1 MKIVIGLGN
10 PEPKY
15 LKTLHNLG
23 FMTADVLADR
33 LGASFTK
40 KPKLKSLVA
49 ETSLAGEK
57 VLIVKPLT
65 YMNLSGE
72 AVVAVRNFYKVPE
85 KDCLIIYD
93 DLDLKI
99 GTIRY
104 RKNGSA
110 GTHNGMRNIVAE
122 RGTSEYPRVRIG
134 SEKENPFIP
143 IIDYVLSEIPKEH
156 EEDYKKAIKKAADCA
171 EDFIKGL
178 SADELMCKY
187 NSAK

>member
-1 MKIVIGLGN
+1 MKIIIGLGN

-72 AVVAVRNFYKVPE
+72 AVVAVRNF
-85 KDCLIIYD
+85 
-93 DLDLKI
+93 
-99 GTIRY
+99 
-104 RKNGSA
+104 
-110 GTHNGMRNIVAE
+110 
-122 RGTSEYPRVRIG
+122 
-134 SEKENPFIP
+134 
-143 IIDYVLSEIPKEH
+143 
-156 EEDYKKAIKKAADCA
+156 
-171 EDFIKGL
+171 
-178 SADELMCKY
+178 
-187 NSAK
+187 

>member
-1 MKIVIGLGN
+1 MKVIFGLGN

-15 LKTLHNLG
+15 FKTLHNLG
-23 FMTADVLADR
+23 FLTADALADR
-33 LGASFTK
+33 LGVNFIK
-40 KPKLKSLVA
+40 KIKLKSLVA
-49 ETSLAGEK
+49 EANVNGEK
-57 VLIVKPLT
+57 ILVVKPLT

-72 AVVAVRNFYKVPE
+72 AVVAVRNFYKVSE
-85 KDCLIIYD
+85 RDCLLIYD

-122 RGTSEYPRVRIG
+122 SGTTEYPRVRIG
-134 SEKENPFIP
+134 SQKENPNIP
-143 IIDYVLSEIPKEH
+143 IIDYVLSEIPKER
-156 EEDYKKAIKKAADCA
+156 EEDYLKAIKKAADCA

-178 SADELMCKY
+178 SDDELMCRY
-187 NSAK
+187 NCSK

>member
-104 RKNGSA
+104 RIRQRGNAQRHAQHSRRKRNERISEGKNRVGERKPVYP
-110 GTHNGMRNIVAE
+110 HNRLRFERNPE
-122 RGTSEYPRVRIG
+122 R
-134 SEKENPFIP
+134 
-143 IIDYVLSEIPKEH
+143 
-156 EEDYKKAIKKAADCA
+156 A
-171 EDFIKGL
+171 
-178 SADELMCKY
+178 
-187 NSAK
+187 